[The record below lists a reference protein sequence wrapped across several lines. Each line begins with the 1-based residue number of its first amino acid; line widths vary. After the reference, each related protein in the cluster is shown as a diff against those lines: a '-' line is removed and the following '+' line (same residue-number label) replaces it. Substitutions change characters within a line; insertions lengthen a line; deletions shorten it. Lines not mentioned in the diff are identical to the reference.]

1 MNGPMQEAERIFAEA
16 LRLSDT
22 ARRRAYLDRACTDND
37 TLRGEVE
44 SLLHAHEQ
52 AGDFLGPAQTV
63 KLPEPDFTLEKTGV
77 MIGRYKLLEKIG
89 EGGFGVV
96 YMAEQQQPVQ
106 RKVALKIIKAGSNS
120 SAGCSIARRRA
131 L

>member
-1 MNGPMQEAERIFAEA
+1 MTPQPDRIKEIFAQAMEKKSPAEREKFLDEA
-16 LRLSDT
+16 CHGAPELRQQ
-22 ARRRAYLDRACTDND
+22 
-37 TLRGEVE
+37 VE

-52 AGDFLGPAQTV
+52 AGEFLGQAQTA
-63 KLPEPDFTLEKTGV
+63 KLSEPDFTLEKTGT

-106 RKVALKIIKAGSNS
+106 RKVALKITKAGSNS